1 MFSIDSLTHGYGDH
15 ILFQDLSWQV
25 KGGERCALVGPNGAG
40 KTTILRILAGELR
53 PTAGTVS
60 TPRNTRIGYLPQE
73 GVSFHAAN
81 RVLDD
86 AVDALG
92 PIRQVAAQIVAVQHE
107 LAGAAAALHD
117 QLAQK
122 LGVLQHRYEELDG
135 YRAEAEAARVLAGLG
150 FSQAQMQGTIGEL
163 SGGWQMRVAL
173 AKLVLARPEVLL
185 LDEPT
190 NHLDIESVRWLETEL
205 LSFSGAVVLV
215 THDRYLLER
224 LATRVVELQG
234 RRLED
239 YPMPYARYLEERV
252 RRREAYEKVR
262 LERQRKIA
270 ELDAWIDRFRYKA
283 TKAKQVQ
290 SRIKMREAIEVLPP
304 LVRDTRV
311 RFNFAA
317 PPRSGRIM
325 LEANRLGHAYGDNQ
339 VLSGLSF
346 RVERGDRIGVVGA
359 NGVGKSTLLRLISGQ
374 EKPTQGEVGLG
385 SMTIPALLAQDQS
398 QVLDPA
404 RTVLEEIEADAE
416 TAAGA
421 NLRTLL
427 GAFLF
432 TGDDIDKKV
441 SVLSGGEKGRLGLA
455 KLLLKKANLLLLDE
469 PTNHLDMASRDVLVA
484 ALKQFEGTVLL
495 VSHDRS
501 VLDRVCTK
509 TLYLRDGHATLY
521 PGTWSEYEAWSAAQ
535 EAAAAAPRSE
545 SRTTAS
551 GGRRKAPAAT
561 AVAAVSAAPS
571 GSDVRGQTRQS
582 SAARRKAERRLAQL
596 EERLKRKE
604 QRAEQLGASLSDPEL
619 YQSPNGARYTREYQD
634 LQAEIEMLYSEWE
647 EIAARLE
654 E

>member
-15 ILFQDLSWQV
+15 ILFKDLSWQV

-40 KTTILRILAGELR
+40 KTTILRILAGELCA
-53 PTAGTVS
+53 TAGTVS
-60 TPRNTRIGYLPQE
+60 TPRNARIGYLPQE
-73 GVSFHAAN
+73 GVSLHAAH
-81 RVLDD
+81 RVLDE

-92 PIRQVAAQIVAVQHE
+92 PIRDVAAQIDAVQHE
-107 LAGAAAALHD
+107 LEAAAAELHD
-117 QLAQK
+117 QLAEK
-122 LGVLQHRYEELDG
+122 LGALQHRYEELDG

-150 FSQAQMQGTIGEL
+150 FGQKQMQGAIGEL

-205 LSFSGAVVLV
+205 LSFPGAVVLV

-234 RRLED
+234 RKLED
-239 YPMPYARYLEERV
+239 YPMHYRRYLEERV
-252 RRREAYEKVR
+252 RRREAYEKTR
-262 LERQRKIA
+262 LERVRKVE

-283 TKAKQVQ
+283 TKARQVQ
-290 SRIKMREAIEVLPP
+290 SRIKMREAIELPP
-304 LVRDTRV
+304 SLERDTRV
-311 RFNFAA
+311 RFSFAA

-325 LEANRLGHAYGDNQ
+325 LEAVALGHAYGSNQ
-339 VLSGLSF
+339 VLSGLDF
-346 RVERGDRIGVVGA
+346 QVERGSRIGIVGA
-359 NGVGKSTLLRLISGQ
+359 NGVGKSTLLRLIGGQ
-374 EKPTQGEVGLG
+374 EKPTRGEVRLG
-385 SMTIPALLAQDQS
+385 TMTIPAFLAQDQS
-398 QVLDPA
+398 QVLDPG

-416 TAAGA
+416 TAAGV

-432 TGDDIDKKV
+432 SGDDIDKKV

-501 VLDRVCTK
+501 VLDRVCSK
-509 TLYLRDGHATLY
+509 TLYLRDGQATLY
-521 PGTWSEYEAWSAAQ
+521 PGTWSEFEAWAAAQ
-535 EAAAAAPRSE
+535 EVAAAEIQAASPS
-545 SRTTAS
+545 ANK
-551 GGRRKAPAAT
+551 RRGSAPAPPQT
-561 AVAAVSAAPS
+561 AADA
-571 GSDVRGQTRQS
+571 RGETKQS
-582 SAARRKAERRLAQL
+582 SARRRKAERRLVQL
-596 EERLKRKE
+596 EERLRKKE
-604 QRAEQLGASLSDPEL
+604 QRAEQLGAFLSDPEL

-634 LQAEIEMLYSEWE
+634 LQAEIEMLYGEWE
-647 EIAARLE
+647 GIATSLE